1 MLFRSDEDMDAQE
14 EIRQTGYEEPTAY
27 DEPEE
32 PDYPENYGGE
42 DD

>member
-1 MLFRSDEDMDAQE
+1 MDAQE
-14 EIRQTGYEEPTAY
+14 ETRQTGYEEPTAY